1 MKGQHRRLETIERII
16 RENQIQSFETILGK
30 VDCSSITLRRDIKA
44 IAGITSYTHRGKYIT
59 LADIPV
65 FNENGIWFYKKVGF
79 TKLKNS
85 LDLIVS
91 IINNAK
97 EAITTK
103 EEIEDILRIKISKQ
117 IQILLSQNRLHRVKL
132 GAKYCYLSEELAKNK
147 ERQMQ
152 LLDIDIEDYYDKKV
166 KLTDLI
172 AVLKAVLTEYKID
185 MNNLKKLI
193 RKDSLDVPI
202 KKVEQLIVKYD
213 LSLKKSPSSSERP
226 KNKISK

>member
-30 VDCSSITLRRDIKA
+30 LDCSSITLRRDIKA

-65 FNENGIWFYKKVGF
+65 FNENGIWFYKTVGF
-79 TKLKNS
+79 TKFKNS

-97 EAITTK
+97 EGITK

-193 RKDSLDVPI
+193 KKYSLDVPI

-213 LSLKKSPSSSERP
+213 LSLKKSLSSSERS

>member
-1 MKGQHRRLETIERII
+1 MKGQHRRLETIKRII

-30 VDCSSITLRRDIKA
+30 VDCSSITLRRDIEA

-65 FNENGIWFYKKVGF
+65 FNENGIWFYKTVGF
-79 TKLKNS
+79 TKFKNS

-97 EAITTK
+97 EGIPK

-193 RKDSLDVPI
+193 KKYSLDVPI

-213 LSLKKSPSSSERP
+213 LSLKKSLSSSERS

>member
-1 MKGQHRRLETIERII
+1 MKGQHRRLETIKRII

-65 FNENGIWFYKKVGF
+65 FNENGIWFYKTVGF
-79 TKLKNS
+79 TKFKNS

-91 IINNAK
+91 IINNVK
-97 EAITTK
+97 EGIAK

-166 KLTDLI
+166 KVTDLI

-193 RKDSLDVPI
+193 KKYSLDVPI
-202 KKVEQLIVKYD
+202 KKVEQLILKYD
-213 LSLKKSPSSSERP
+213 LSLKKSLSSSERS

>member
-44 IAGITSYTHRGKYIT
+44 IAGITSYTHGGKYIT
-59 LADIPV
+59 LADIQV
-65 FNENGIWFYKKVGF
+65 FNENGIWFYKTVGF
-79 TKLKNS
+79 TKFKNS

-97 EAITTK
+97 EGITK

-152 LLDIDIEDYYDKKV
+152 LLDTDIEDYYDKKV

-193 RKDSLDVPI
+193 KKYSLDVPI